1 MQVVHQ
7 GGGSERIR
15 VVIADPDP
23 LARRVIRDEL
33 QSQTGFVVVAEAGDG
48 VEALEL
54 CNHYRPD
61 ALVTEV
67 DLPRTDAIEVAR
79 ALRAAGRDV
88 NVVMFSVQQG
98 DELELRALRAGAV
111 GYIPKSTGIGA
122 IAPALRAVVA
132 RGEAAISR
140 KLTMRLI
147 ERLRAAPEAGSGMRP
162 IRSNLTPR
170 EWEVLDL
177 LVSGASTKDIADTL
191 YLTHDT
197 VYSHV
202 KNIMR
207 KLDVHSRD
215 EAIAVASQLIDQ
227 PIAA

>member
-1 MQVVHQ
+1 MHVVSQ
-7 GGGSERIR
+7 GGGTDRIR

-23 LARRVIRDEL
+23 LARRVIRDDL
-33 QSQTGFVVVAEAGDG
+33 QSRPEFIVVAEARDG

-54 CNHYRPD
+54 CRHYGPD
-61 ALVTEV
+61 ALVSEI
-67 DLPRTDAIEVAR
+67 DLPRRNGIDVAQT
-79 ALRAAGRDV
+79 LRSEDRGI
-88 NVVMFSVQQG
+88 NVVILSVQGG

-111 GYIPKSTGIGA
+111 GFLPKDCGA
-122 IAPALRAVVA
+122 NAVASSLQAVM

-140 KLTMRLI
+140 RLTMRLI
-147 ERLRAAPEAGSGMRP
+147 ERLRTIPEAGSGMRP

-177 LVSGASTKDIADTL
+177 LVTGANTRDIADQL
-191 YLTHDT
+191 FLTQDT

-207 KLDVHSRD
+207 KLGVRSRS
-215 EAIAVASQLIDQ
+215 EAVAKAEQLLDMQ
-227 PIAA
+227 VAA